1 MTAEAPLSTINGRIL
16 SIADE
21 EQARRFLHDYVAFLE
36 GEGEPHDIAVEIAR
50 SEVAWCFAEG
60 MTRQQRAMWE
70 RVIHLGRPQSLAAAV
85 G

>member
-1 MTAEAPLSTINGRIL
+1 MTAGAPLSTINARIL

-21 EQARRFLHDYVAFLE
+21 QQARRFLHDYVSFLE
-36 GEGEPHDIAVEIAR
+36 DEGEPHDIAVEIAR

-60 MTRQQRAMWE
+60 MTREHRAMWE
-70 RVIHLGRPQSLAAAV
+70 RVIHLGRPHAAMAAV

>member
-1 MTAEAPLSTINGRIL
+1 MTAEAPQSTINARIL

-21 EQARRFLHDYVAFLE
+21 EQARRFPDDHVSFLE
-36 GEGEPHDIAVEIAR
+36 NEGEPHDIAVEFAR

-60 MTRQQRAMWE
+60 MTRGRRAMWE
-70 RVIHLGRPQSLAAAV
+70 RVIRLGRPQPVAAAV